1 MEKNSSTV
9 FGKTAEK
16 NSFAVFRKTVGKIFF
31 LILSFT
37 RKAAGKKLPY
47 RPAPSYN
54 EV

>member
-9 FGKTAEK
+9 SGKTAEK
-16 NSFAVFRKTVGKIFF
+16 NSFAVFGKTVGKIF
-31 LILSFT
+31 LNSVVYQKS
-37 RKAAGKKLPY
+37 RGKNLPY